1 MFNLFL
7 FKLVQV
13 QYLLKLNFITK
24 KNRTLLK
31 LFSTFL
37 ILIKSFSK
45 ENSSTELRSAIT
57 PDLHNKQQREASRFH
72 QAPACSALLFHLTGA
87 SCSPRARLPVN
98 LKGRIRRKKRAL
110 RRLSPLA
117 GYKGRTGAEPCGNG
131 R

>member
-1 MFNLFL
+1 MLTKVKFRHKKYQDLTKAF
-7 FKLVQV
+7 FK
-13 QYLLKLNFITK
+13 
-24 KNRTLLK
+24 
-31 LFSTFL
+31 

-45 ENSSTELRSAIT
+45 ENSSTELRPAVT

-72 QAPACSALLFHLTGA
+72 QAPACSALLFHPTRA
-87 SCSPRARLPVN
+87 SCSSRARLPVH
-98 LKGRIRRKKRAL
+98 LKGRLRRKERAL